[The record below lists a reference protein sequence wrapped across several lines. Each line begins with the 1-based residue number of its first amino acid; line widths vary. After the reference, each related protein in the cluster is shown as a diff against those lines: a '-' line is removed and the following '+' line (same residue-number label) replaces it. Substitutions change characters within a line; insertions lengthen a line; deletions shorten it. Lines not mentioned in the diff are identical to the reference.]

1 MINSASAHLPIF
13 PFEDIQRYHEVVV
26 RSVSLR
32 SHFDMFLWLQGD
44 LQSFLPHDILI
55 AAWGNFQEGEIQ
67 HDIISSLAGVR
78 SQSAQPETITP
89 LLLHLFKLWRGYG
102 GEPFTLKVGKS
113 GFLLQ
118 DDGLKCALGKALQK
132 MRSVMV
138 HGIKDERSNHDCL
151 YVAFSTQESFAEV
164 ERKTMRMILPYIDT
178 ALRQVSHLPQQG
190 SNNNQFN
197 TSNVPVVLMDQVN
210 DLSEREAEVLC
221 WVALGKTNPE
231 IGSILNIS
239 AFTVKNHMQRVF
251 KKLNVSNRAQAV
263 GKVKALVNDS

>member
-1 MINSASAHLPIF
+1 MITSSSALSPSLPIANL
-13 PFEDIQRYHEVVV
+13 QRFHDVVA
-26 RSVSLR
+26 RSVSVR
-32 SHFDMFLWLQGD
+32 SHFDIFSWLQGD
-44 LQSFLPHDILI
+44 LQGFLPHDILI
-55 AAWGNFQEGEIQ
+55 AAWGNFQNSEIQ

-78 SQSAQPETITP
+78 SQNAQPETITP
-89 LLLHLFKLWRGYG
+89 LLLHLFELWRGYG

-113 GFLLQ
+113 GFLLH

-138 HGIKDERSNHDCL
+138 HGIKDERSSHDCL
-151 YVAFSTQESFAEV
+151 YVAFSTKESFMDED
-164 ERKTMRMILPYIDT
+164 RKTMRMILPYIDT

-190 SNNNQFN
+190 RNNNQFN
-197 TSNVPVVLMDQVN
+197 TSNVPVVLMDQVD
-210 DLSEREAEVLC
+210 DLSEREAEILC

-263 GKVKALVNDS
+263 GKVRALVNDS